1 MYDAV
6 VVGAGPSGGM
16 AARQIAAAGFRT
28 AVLEKKRIVGEPVQ
42 CAEGVSE
49 FGLAS
54 NGLRPRDEWIA
65 QRVSGAKCVVPSGTW
80 FYITR
85 LPGYALD
92 RAAFDRWLVDGAVDD
107 GGELRTSTKVTGI
120 SRHDGGWR
128 VEANG
133 ETIDTRIVI
142 GADGPASFVARQAG
156 LVRSL
161 ERIGAY
167 EYRFRREDVPLLEP
181 EFFLL
186 YIGQVY
192 NGGYAWIFP
201 KGDSVNVG
209 AGGHIDAHA
218 ATVAF
223 CRKFTIDVDRK
234 TQTIAGSIPSRYD
247 LTALAAP
254 GLAIVG
260 DAGGITNPL
269 NGAGIHPGIFSGRIA
284 GEVAVTALEREDPT
298 VMMAYDRGMKASPFL
313 DPLLFWMIDRIRR
326 WSDRLMNSVGEELA
340 GRDWRSVNP
349 RMILS
354 VLLRKPW
361 LGIHAR
367 EFYRMILAL
376 ELCERYGW

>member
-1 MYDAV
+1 
-6 VVGAGPSGGM
+6 M
-16 AARQIAAAGFRT
+16 AARSLAAAGFRT
-28 AVLEKKRIVGEPVQ
+28 AILEKKKVVGEPVQ

-54 NGLRPRDEWIA
+54 NGLHPRDEWVV
-65 QRVSGAKCVVPSGTW
+65 QRVSGAKCIVPNGTW

-85 LPGYALD
+85 LPGYAIS
-92 RAAFDRWLVDGAVDD
+92 RPTFDRWLVDGAVDD
-107 GGELRTSTKVTGI
+107 GAELRTSTKVTGI
-120 SRHDGGWR
+120 SHHDGVWR
-128 VEANG
+128 VQANG
-133 ETIDTRIVI
+133 ETIESRILI

-167 EYRFRREDVPLLEP
+167 EYRFRREDVPLLDP
-181 EFFLL
+181 DYFLL
-186 YIGQVY
+186 YIGEAY

-218 ATVAF
+218 ATVDF
-223 CRKFTIDVDRK
+223 CRKFGIDVDRR
-234 TQTIAGSIPSRYD
+234 TQTIAGSIPARYD

-254 GLAIVG
+254 GLAIAG
-260 DAGGITNPL
+260 DAAGITNPL
-269 NGAGIHPGIFSGRIA
+269 NGAGIHPGIFSGRVA
-284 GEVAVTALEREDPT
+284 GEFAVNALEREDPSS
-298 VMMAYDRGMKASPFL
+298 MIRYDRAMKSSPFL

-326 WSDRLMNSVGEELA
+326 WGDRLMNSVGEELD
-340 GRDWRSVNP
+340 GLDWRAVNP

-376 ELCERYGW
+376 ELCDRYGW

>member
-1 MYDAV
+1 
-6 VVGAGPSGGM
+6 M
-16 AARQIAAAGFRT
+16 AARQIAAAGFRP
-28 AVLEKKRIVGEPVQ
+28 VILEKKRIVGEPVQ

-49 FGLAS
+49 FGLTS

-65 QRVSGAKCVVPSGTW
+65 QRVSGAKCVVPSGKW

-107 GGELRTSTKVTGI
+107 GGELRTSTKVTGV

-133 ETIDTRIVI
+133 ETIDARIVI

-167 EYRFRREDVPLLEP
+167 EYRFRREDVPLLET

-223 CRKFTIDVDRK
+223 CRKFGIDVDRK
-234 TQTIAGSIPSRYD
+234 TQTIAGSIPARYD
-247 LTALAAP
+247 LTSLAAP

-298 VMMAYDRGMKASPFL
+298 TMIAYDRAMKASPFL

-326 WSDRLMNSVGEELA
+326 WSDRLMDSVGEELA
-340 GRDWRSVNP
+340 GRDWRSVNL